1 MLGNP
6 PVWLTTAHTVNSNGF
21 SHSAL
26 KTFVL
31 IRVDKSCIMSI
42 SRTNRNN
49 RRSIYLCNWL
59 GKCVDEVNGTGGAAA
74 CESGGIARPGGAIPG
89 ARVGG
94 CAIMSPCAGGA
105 IPGAEVGEATVAR
118 ACKGNV
124 GPGSVIPE
132 RSTVGGAFAVERASG
147 FARFP
152 DRSPPAYG
160 SL

>member
-1 MLGNP
+1 M
-6 PVWLTTAHTVNSNGF
+6 
-21 SHSAL
+21 
-26 KTFVL
+26 
-31 IRVDKSCIMSI
+31 
-42 SRTNRNN
+42 
-49 RRSIYLCNWL
+49 
-59 GKCVDEVNGTGGAAA
+59 DEVNGTGGAA

-94 CAIMSPCAGGA
+94 GA

-118 ACKGNV
+118 ACKGNAR
-124 GPGSVIPE
+124 PRSVIPG
-132 RSTVGGAFAVERASG
+132 RSMVRGGAFAVERASA